1 MLGTVSFF
9 FTVIVSRKRV
19 GKEWAFHK
27 YAFIEGMILK
37 VAASDT
43 KLILKLFK
51 ISNTIKFVLHIQ

>member
-9 FTVIVSRKRV
+9 FTVIVSRK
-19 GKEWAFHK
+19 EWAFHK
-27 YAFIEGMILK
+27 YVFIEGMILK